1 MSPATIPFRHIAV
14 EGPIGVGKTS
24 LVQLLAER
32 FEGVMV
38 LEDITNPF
46 LGAFYEGRPGAAFQV
61 QIYFLLSR
69 FQQQREIAQM
79 NLFRRLVLADYTFP
93 KDRIFAYLN
102 LDDDDLKVY
111 EKLYPV
117 LEPEVPRPDLVIYMQ
132 ASVPVL
138 LERVRRRGREFER
151 SIEPDYLKRL
161 SEAYSYYFF
170 HYRETPLLV
179 VNTDEIDFVNDPADL
194 EGLIDQIGRCRRGTQ
209 VYVPLGSRTTETL
222 PGADGRS
229 GEPR

>member
-1 MSPATIPFRHIAV
+1 
-14 EGPIGVGKTS
+14 
-24 LVQLLAER
+24 VQLLADR

-46 LGAFYEGRPGAAFQV
+46 LPAFYEGRAGAAFQV

-79 NLFRRLVLADYTFP
+79 NLFQRLVLADYSFP

-102 LDDDDLKVY
+102 LDDTDLRIY

-117 LEPEVPRPDLVIYMQ
+117 LEQEVPTPDLVIYMQ
-132 ASVPVL
+132 ASLPVL
-138 LERVRRRGREFER
+138 LGRIEKRARDFE
-151 SIEPDYLKRL
+151 SEIDPDYLERL

-179 VNTDEIDFVNDPADL
+179 INTDDIDFVNKPADFD
-194 EGLIDQIGRCRRGTQ
+194 GLVDQIVRCRRGTQ
-209 VYVPLGSRTTETL
+209 IYVPLGSSER
-222 PGADGRS
+222 
-229 GEPR
+229 

>member
-1 MSPATIPFRHIAV
+1 MSGEKLPFRHVAV

-46 LGAFYEGRPGAAFQV
+46 LPSFYEGRAGAAFQV

-79 NLFRRLVLADYTFP
+79 NLFQRLVVADYSFP

-102 LDDDDLKVY
+102 LDDTDLRVY

-117 LEPEVPRPDLVIYMQ
+117 LEHEVPKPDLVIYMQ

-138 LERVRRRGREFER
+138 VERIKRRARDFER
-151 SIEPDYLKRL
+151 TIESEYLERL

-179 VNTDEIDFVNDPADL
+179 VNTDEIDFVNNQSDL
-194 EGLIDQIGRCRRGTQ
+194 DAFVEQIMRSRRGTQ
-209 VYVPLGSRTTETL
+209 VYVPVGSQ
-222 PGADGRS
+222 RS
-229 GEPR
+229 

>member
-1 MSPATIPFRHIAV
+1 MSIRKLPFRHIAI

-24 LVQLLAER
+24 LVQLLADR
-32 FEGVMV
+32 FEGVKV

-46 LGAFYEGRPGAAFQV
+46 LPAFYEGRAGAAFQV

-79 NLFRRLVLADYTFP
+79 NLFQRLVVADYSFP

-102 LDDDDLKVY
+102 LDDTDLRIY
-111 EKLYPV
+111 EKLFPV
-117 LEPEVPRPDLVIYMQ
+117 LDQEVPTPDLVIYMQ
-132 ASVPVL
+132 ASLPVL
-138 LERVRRRGREFER
+138 LERIKKRARDFE
-151 SIEPDYLKRL
+151 SEIDPDYLERL

-179 VNTDEIDFVNDPADL
+179 INTDDIDFVNKPADFDAL
-194 EGLIDQIGRCRRGTQ
+194 VDQIVRCRRGTQ
-209 VYVPLGSRTTETL
+209 IYVPLGSSE
-222 PGADGRS
+222 A
-229 GEPR
+229 

>member
-1 MSPATIPFRHIAV
+1 MSIRKLPFRHIAI

-24 LVQLLAER
+24 LVQLLADR

-46 LGAFYEGRPGAAFQV
+46 LPAFYEGRAGAAFQV

-79 NLFRRLVLADYTFP
+79 NLFQRLVLADYSFQ

-102 LDDDDLKVY
+102 LDDTDLRIY
-111 EKLYPV
+111 EKLFPV
-117 LEPEVPRPDLVIYMQ
+117 LEQEVPTPDLVIYMQ
-132 ASVPVL
+132 ASLPVL
-138 LERVRRRGREFER
+138 IERIKKRARDFE
-151 SIEPDYLKRL
+151 SEIDPDYLERL

-179 VNTDEIDFVNDPADL
+179 INTDDIDFVNKPADFDAL
-194 EGLIDQIGRCRRGTQ
+194 VDQIVRCRPGTQ
-209 VYVPLGSRTTETL
+209 IYVPLGSSE
-222 PGADGRS
+222 S
-229 GEPR
+229 

>member
-1 MSPATIPFRHIAV
+1 MSAPKVPFRHIAV

-46 LGAFYEGRPGAAFQV
+46 LPAFYEGRPGAAFQV

-69 FQQQREIAQM
+69 YQQQREIAQM
-79 NLFRRLVLADYTFP
+79 NLFQRLVIADYTFP

-102 LDDDDLKVY
+102 LDDSDLRVY

-117 LEPEVPRPDLVIYMQ
+117 LDQEVARPDLVIYMQ
-132 ASVPVL
+132 ASLPVL
-138 LERVRRRGREFER
+138 LERISRRGREYER
-151 SIEPDYLKRL
+151 EIKPDYLERL

-179 VNTDEIDFVNDPADL
+179 VNTDDIDFVDNPADSDA
-194 EGLIDQIGRCRRGTQ
+194 LIDQIVRCRRGTQ
-209 VYVPLGSRTTETL
+209 VYVPLGSDGTETL
-222 PGADGRS
+222 AGPGREGL
-229 GEPR
+229 P

>member
-1 MSPATIPFRHIAV
+1 MSIRKLPFRHIAI

-24 LVQLLAER
+24 LVQLLADR
-32 FEGVMV
+32 FEGVKV

-46 LGAFYEGRPGAAFQV
+46 LPAFYEGRAGAAFQV

-79 NLFRRLVLADYTFP
+79 NLFQRLVVADYSFP

-102 LDDDDLKVY
+102 LDDTDLRIY
-111 EKLYPV
+111 EKLFPV
-117 LEPEVPRPDLVIYMQ
+117 LDQEVPTPDLVIYMQ
-132 ASVPVL
+132 ASLPVL
-138 LERVRRRGREFER
+138 LERIKKRARDFE
-151 SIEPDYLKRL
+151 SAIDPDYLERL

-179 VNTDEIDFVNDPADL
+179 INTDDIDFVNTPADFDAL
-194 EGLIDQIGRCRRGTQ
+194 VDQIVRCRRGTQ
-209 VYVPLGSRTTETL
+209 IYVPLGSSE
-222 PGADGRS
+222 A
-229 GEPR
+229 

>member
-1 MSPATIPFRHIAV
+1 MSSRKIPFRHIAV

-24 LVQLLAER
+24 LVQLLADR

-38 LEDITNPF
+38 LEDIANPF
-46 LGAFYEGRPGAAFQV
+46 LPAFYEGRPGAAFQV

-69 FQQQREIAQM
+69 FQQQREIKQM
-79 NLFRRLVLADYTFP
+79 NLFQRLVLADYSFP

-102 LDDDDLKVY
+102 LDDNDLRIY

-117 LEPEVPRPDLVIYMQ
+117 LEQEVPRPDLVIYMQ

-138 LERVRRRGREFER
+138 VDRIERRGRDFER
-151 SIEPDYLKRL
+151 TIDSDYLARL
-161 SEAYSYYFF
+161 GDAYSYYFF

-179 VNTDEIDFVNDPADL
+179 VNTDDIDFVHNPADL
-194 EGLIDQIGRCRRGTQ
+194 EALIDQIVRCRRGTQ
-209 VYVPLGSRTTETL
+209 VYVPISRQ
-222 PGADGRS
+222 RS
-229 GEPR
+229 GPLPHPGSP

>member
-1 MSPATIPFRHIAV
+1 MSGPKIPFRHIAV

-24 LVQLLAER
+24 LVRLLADR

-46 LGAFYEGRPGAAFQV
+46 LPSFYEGRDGAAFQV
-61 QIYFLLSR
+61 QMYFLLSR

-79 NLFRRLVLADYTFP
+79 NLFQRLVLADYSFP

-102 LDDDDLKVY
+102 LDDTDLRIY

-117 LEPEVPRPDLVIYMQ
+117 LEQEAPKPDLVIYMQ

-138 LERVRRRGREFER
+138 MERVKQRARDFER
-151 SIEPDYLKRL
+151 DIEAAYLERL

-179 VNTDEIDFVNDPADL
+179 VNTDEIDFVNDPRDFDAFVN
-194 EGLIDQIGRCRRGTQ
+194 QIVRSRRGTQ
-209 VYVPLGSRTTETL
+209 VYVPVGS
-222 PGADGRS
+222 
-229 GEPR
+229 

>member
-1 MSPATIPFRHIAV
+1 MSVRKLPFRHIAI

-24 LVQLLAER
+24 LVQLLADR

-46 LGAFYEGRPGAAFQV
+46 LPAFYEGHPGAAFQV

-69 FQQQREIAQM
+69 FQQQREISQM
-79 NLFRRLVLADYTFP
+79 NLFQRLVLADYSFP

-102 LDDDDLKVY
+102 LDDTDLRIY

-117 LEPEVPRPDLVIYMQ
+117 LEQEVPTPDLVIYMQ
-132 ASVPVL
+132 ASLPVL
-138 LERVRRRGREFER
+138 LERIEKRARDFE
-151 SIEPDYLKRL
+151 SEIDPNYLERL

-179 VNTDEIDFVNDPADL
+179 INTDDIDFVNKPADFDAL
-194 EGLIDQIGRCRRGTQ
+194 VDQIVRCRRGTQ
-209 VYVPLGSRTTETL
+209 IYVPLGSSE
-222 PGADGRS
+222 S
-229 GEPR
+229 

>member
-1 MSPATIPFRHIAV
+1 MSGRKIPFRHIAV

-24 LVQLLAER
+24 LVQLLADR

-46 LGAFYEGRPGAAFQV
+46 LPSFYEGRAGAAFQV

-79 NLFRRLVLADYTFP
+79 NLFQQLVLADYSFP

-102 LDDDDLKVY
+102 LDDTDLRVY

-117 LEPEVPRPDLVIYMQ
+117 FELEVPKPDLVIYMQ
-132 ASVPVL
+132 ASVSVL
-138 LERVRRRGREFER
+138 VERINRRARDFERTIEPEYLER
-151 SIEPDYLKRL
+151 L
-161 SEAYSYYFF
+161 SDAYSYYFF

-179 VNTDEIDFVNDPADL
+179 VNTDEIDFVNNPSDL
-194 EGLIDQIGRCRRGTQ
+194 DAFIEQIMHSHRGTQ
-209 VYVPLGSRTTETL
+209 VYVPMGSQ
-222 PGADGRS
+222 RS
-229 GEPR
+229 

>member
-1 MSPATIPFRHIAV
+1 MARAQVPFRHIAV

-46 LGAFYEGRPGAAFQV
+46 LPAFYEGRPGAAFQV

-79 NLFRRLVLADYTFP
+79 DLFQRLVLADYSFP

-102 LDDDDLKVY
+102 LDDSDLAVY
-111 EKLYPV
+111 DKLYPV
-117 LEPEVPRPDLVIYMQ
+117 LEQEVPQPDLVIYLQ
-132 ASVPVL
+132 ASIDRLV
-138 LERVRRRGREFER
+138 ERIRRRGRDFER
-151 SIEPDYLKRL
+151 SIDTGYLERL
-161 SEAYSYYFF
+161 SEAYSYFFF

-179 VNTDEIDFVNDPADL
+179 VNTEEIDFVNRPADL
-194 EGLIDQIGRCRRGTQ
+194 DALVEQILRCRRGTQ
-209 VYVPLGSRTTETL
+209 VYVPLGSSATETL
-222 PGADGRS
+222 PGQGPPLRDER
-229 GEPR
+229 

>member
-1 MSPATIPFRHIAV
+1 MQFRHIAV

-24 LVQLLAER
+24 LVELLAQR
-32 FEGVMV
+32 YEGVMV
-38 LEDITNPF
+38 LEDVTNPF
-46 LGAFYEGRPGAAFQV
+46 LPAFYENRAGAAFQV

-69 FQQQREIAQM
+69 FQQQREISQM
-79 NLFRRLVLADYTFP
+79 NLFQEVVLSDYTFP

-102 LDDDDLKVY
+102 LDDADLKVY

-117 LEPEVPRPDLVIYMQ
+117 LEQEVPNPDLVIYMQ

-138 LERVRRRGREFER
+138 EERIRKRGRTYEAGIDPE
-151 SIEPDYLKRL
+151 YLERL

-179 VNTDEIDFVNDPADL
+179 VNTDEIDFVNNPADL
-194 EGLIDQIGRCRRGTQ
+194 EALVAQIARCRRGTQ
-209 VYVPLGSRTTETL
+209 VYVPLGSRRTETL
-222 PGADGRS
+222 TLPDVDDVTT
-229 GEPR
+229 P

>member
-1 MSPATIPFRHIAV
+1 MTRDKIPFRHIAV

-24 LVQLLAER
+24 LVELLADR

-46 LGAFYEGRPGAAFQV
+46 LPSFYEGRAGAAFQV

-79 NLFRRLVLADYTFP
+79 NLFQRLVLADYTFP

-102 LDDDDLKVY
+102 LDDTDLRVY

-117 LEPEVPRPDLVIYMQ
+117 LEQEVTKPDLVIYLQ
-132 ASVPVL
+132 GSIEVL
-138 LERVRRRGREFER
+138 QERIKKRARDFERTIDPAYLERLG
-151 SIEPDYLKRL
+151 
-161 SEAYSYYFF
+161 EAYSYYFF

-179 VNTDEIDFVNDPADL
+179 VNTDEIDFVNNPSDFDAFV
-194 EGLIDQIGRCRRGTQ
+194 EQIMRSRRGTQ
-209 VYVPLGSRTTETL
+209 FYL
-222 PGADGRS
+222 PVSSKRN
-229 GEPR
+229 

>member
-1 MSPATIPFRHIAV
+1 MSGPKIPFRHIAV

-24 LVQLLAER
+24 LVQLLADR

-46 LGAFYEGRPGAAFQV
+46 LPSFYEGREGAAFQV
-61 QIYFLLSR
+61 QIFFLLSR

-79 NLFRRLVLADYTFP
+79 NLFQRLVLADYSFP

-102 LDDDDLKVY
+102 LDDTDLRIY

-117 LEPEVPRPDLVIYMQ
+117 LEQEVPKPDLVIYMQ

-138 LERVRRRGREFER
+138 MERVKRRAREYER
-151 SIEPDYLKRL
+151 DIEAAYLERL

-179 VNTDEIDFVNDPADL
+179 VNTDEIDFVNDPGDFNAFV
-194 EGLIDQIGRCRRGTQ
+194 EQIVRSRRGTQ
-209 VYVPLGSRTTETL
+209 VYVPVGS
-222 PGADGRS
+222 
-229 GEPR
+229 

>member
-1 MSPATIPFRHIAV
+1 MSIRKLPFRHIAI

-24 LVQLLAER
+24 LVQLLADR

-46 LGAFYEGRPGAAFQV
+46 LPAFYEGRAGAPFQV

-79 NLFRRLVLADYTFP
+79 NLFQNLVLADYSFP

-102 LDDDDLKVY
+102 LDDTDLKIY

-117 LEPEVPRPDLVIYMQ
+117 LEQEVPTPDLVIYMQ
-132 ASVPVL
+132 ASLPVL
-138 LERVRRRGREFER
+138 LERIKTRARDFEAD
-151 SIEPDYLKRL
+151 IDPGYLERL

-179 VNTDEIDFVNDPADL
+179 INTDDIDFVNKPADFDAL
-194 EGLIDQIGRCRRGTQ
+194 VDQIARTRHGTQ
-209 VYVPLGSRTTETL
+209 IYVPMGSSE
-222 PGADGRS
+222 G
-229 GEPR
+229 

>member
-1 MSPATIPFRHIAV
+1 MTSETIPFRHVAV

-24 LVQLLAER
+24 LVELLARR

-46 LGAFYEGRPGAAFQV
+46 LPAFYEKKAGAEFQV
-61 QIYFLLSR
+61 QVYFLLSR
-69 FQQQREIAQM
+69 FQQQREIRQM
-79 NLFRRLVLADYTFP
+79 NLFQSLVLADYIFP

-102 LDDDDLKVY
+102 LDDDDLAVY

-117 LEPEVPRPDLVIYMQ
+117 LEQEVAKPDLVIYMQ

-138 LERVRRRGREFER
+138 LERIAQRGR
-151 SIEPDYLKRL
+151 DYEKDIDVTYLERL
-161 SEAYSYYFF
+161 SEAYSYFFF

-179 VNTDEIDFVNDPADL
+179 VNTDDIDFVNDPADL
-194 EGLIDQIGRCRRGTQ
+194 DALVQQIARTRRGSQ
-209 VYVPLGSRTTETL
+209 VYVPLGSTRTETL
-222 PGADGRS
+222 TKK
-229 GEPR
+229 E

>member
-1 MSPATIPFRHIAV
+1 MSIRKLPFRHIAI

-24 LVQLLAER
+24 LVQLLAHR

-46 LGAFYEGRPGAAFQV
+46 LPAFYEGHAGAAFQV

-79 NLFRRLVLADYTFP
+79 NLFQRLVLADYSFP

-102 LDDDDLKVY
+102 LDDTDLRIY

-117 LEPEVPRPDLVIYMQ
+117 LEQEVPTPDLVIYMQ
-132 ASVPVL
+132 ASLPVL
-138 LERVRRRGREFER
+138 LERVKKRARDFE
-151 SIEPDYLKRL
+151 SEIDPDYLERL

-179 VNTDEIDFVNDPADL
+179 INTDDIDFVNKPADFDAL
-194 EGLIDQIGRCRRGTQ
+194 VDQIVRCRRGTQ
-209 VYVPLGSRTTETL
+209 IYVPLGSTD
-222 PGADGRS
+222 A
-229 GEPR
+229 

>member
-1 MSPATIPFRHIAV
+1 MSAVKMPFRHIAV

-24 LVQLLAER
+24 LVQLLADRYES
-32 FEGVMV
+32 VMV

-46 LGAFYEGRPGAAFQV
+46 LASFYEGREGAAFQV

-79 NLFRRLVLADYTFP
+79 HLFQRLVLADYTFP

-102 LDDDDLKVY
+102 LDDADLKVY

-117 LEPEVPRPDLVIYMQ
+117 LEAEVAKPDLVIYMQ
-132 ASVPVL
+132 ASVPTL
-138 LERVRRRGREFER
+138 LERVRRRAR
-151 SIEPDYLKRL
+151 DYEKEIDPGYLERL

-179 VNTDEIDFVNDPADL
+179 INTDDIDFVNKPADFDAL
-194 EGLIDQIGRCRRGTQ
+194 VDQIVKCRRGTQ
-209 VYVPLGSRTTETL
+209 IYVPMGSSD
-222 PGADGRS
+222 A
-229 GEPR
+229 

>member
-1 MSPATIPFRHIAV
+1 MSIRKLPFRHIAI

-46 LGAFYEGRPGAAFQV
+46 LPAFYEGRAGAAFQV
-61 QIYFLLSR
+61 QMYFLLSR

-79 NLFRRLVLADYTFP
+79 NLFQGLVVADYSFP

-102 LDDDDLKVY
+102 LDDTDLRIY
-111 EKLYPV
+111 EKLFPV
-117 LEPEVPRPDLVIYMQ
+117 LDQEVPTPDLVIYMQ
-132 ASVPVL
+132 ASLPVL
-138 LERVRRRGREFER
+138 LERIKKRGRDFE
-151 SIEPDYLKRL
+151 SAIDPDYLERL

-179 VNTDEIDFVNDPADL
+179 INTDDIDFVNTPADFDAL
-194 EGLIDQIGRCRRGTQ
+194 VDQIVRCRRGTQ
-209 VYVPLGSRTTETL
+209 IYVPLGSSDT
-222 PGADGRS
+222 
-229 GEPR
+229 

>member
-1 MSPATIPFRHIAV
+1 MSEAKIPFRHIAV

-24 LVQLLAER
+24 LVQLLADR

-46 LGAFYEGRPGAAFQV
+46 LPSFYEGRAGAAFQV

-79 NLFRRLVLADYTFP
+79 NLFQRLVLADYSFP

-102 LDDDDLKVY
+102 LDDTDLRVY

-117 LEPEVPRPDLVIYMQ
+117 LEAEVAKPDLVIYMQ
-132 ASVPVL
+132 ASIPVL
-138 LERVRRRGREFER
+138 LERIAGRARDFER
-151 SIEPDYLKRL
+151 DIDPAYLERL
-161 SEAYSYYFF
+161 IEAYSYYFF

-179 VNTDEIDFVNDPADL
+179 VNTDDIDFVNNQADL
-194 EGLIDQIGRCRRGTQ
+194 DALVEQVLRSHRGTQ
-209 VYVPLGSRTTETL
+209 VYVPVSSQK
-222 PGADGRS
+222 P
-229 GEPR
+229 

>member
-1 MSPATIPFRHIAV
+1 MTREKIPFRHIAV

-24 LVQLLAER
+24 LVELLADR

-46 LGAFYEGRPGAAFQV
+46 LPSFYEGRAGAAFQV

-79 NLFRRLVLADYTFP
+79 NLFQRLVLADYSFP

-102 LDDDDLKVY
+102 LDDTDLRVY

-117 LEPEVPRPDLVIYMQ
+117 LEKEVAKPDLVIYMQ
-132 ASVPVL
+132 ASIEVL
-138 LERVRRRGREFER
+138 QERIKKRARDFER
-151 SIEPDYLKRL
+151 SIDPGYLERL
-161 SEAYSYYFF
+161 GEAYSYYFF

-179 VNTDEIDFVNDPADL
+179 VNTDEIDFVNNPSDL
-194 EGLIDQIGRCRRGTQ
+194 DAFVEQIMRSRRGTQ
-209 VYVPLGSRTTETL
+209 VYVPVGQQR
-222 PGADGRS
+222 G
-229 GEPR
+229 

>member
-1 MSPATIPFRHIAV
+1 MTIRKLPFRHIAI

-24 LVQLLAER
+24 LVQLLADR

-46 LGAFYEGRPGAAFQV
+46 LPAFYEGRPGAAFQV

-79 NLFRRLVLADYTFP
+79 NLFQRLVLADYSFP

-102 LDDDDLKVY
+102 LDDTDLRIY

-117 LEPEVPRPDLVIYMQ
+117 LEQEVPTPDLVIYMQ

-138 LERVRRRGREFER
+138 LERITRRARDFE
-151 SIEPDYLKRL
+151 SDIDVGYLERL

-179 VNTDEIDFVNDPADL
+179 INTDDIDFVNKPSDFDAL
-194 EGLIDQIGRCRRGTQ
+194 VDQIARCRRGTQ
-209 VYVPLGSRTTETL
+209 MYVPLGST
-222 PGADGRS
+222 DG
-229 GEPR
+229 

>member
-1 MSPATIPFRHIAV
+1 MTIRKLPFRHIAI

-24 LVQLLAER
+24 LVQLLADR

-46 LGAFYEGRPGAAFQV
+46 LPAFYEGRAGAAFQV

-79 NLFRRLVLADYTFP
+79 NLFQRLVLADYSFP

-102 LDDDDLKVY
+102 LDDTDLRVY

-117 LEPEVPRPDLVIYMQ
+117 LEQEVPTPDLVIYMQ
-132 ASVPVL
+132 ASLPVL
-138 LERVRRRGREFER
+138 VERIKKRARDFESDIDVGYLE
-151 SIEPDYLKRL
+151 RL

-179 VNTDEIDFVNDPADL
+179 VNTDEIDFVNNQADL
-194 EGLIDQIGRCRRGTQ
+194 DGFVDQILRCRHGTQ
-209 VYVPLGSRTTETL
+209 VYVPIGSNGSSDL
-222 PGADGRS
+222 
-229 GEPR
+229 EPAE

>member
-1 MSPATIPFRHIAV
+1 MSARKMPFRHIAV

-46 LGAFYEGRPGAAFQV
+46 LPSFYEGRPGAAFQV

-79 NLFRRLVLADYTFP
+79 NLFQRLVLADYTFP

-102 LDDDDLKVY
+102 LDDTDLRVY

-117 LEPEVPRPDLVIYMQ
+117 LEQEVPKPDLVIYMQ
-132 ASVPVL
+132 ASGAVL
-138 LERVRRRGREFER
+138 MERIRRRARDAER
-151 SIEPDYLKRL
+151 GIGPAYQQRR
-161 SEAYSYYFF
+161 SEAYSCYFF
-170 HYRETPLLV
+170 HYRDTPLLV
-179 VNTDEIDFVNDPADL
+179 VNTDDIDFVNDPADL
-194 EGLIDQIGRCRRGTQ
+194 EALIEQIMRSRRGTQ
-209 VYVPLGSRTTETL
+209 VYVPMGTQR
-222 PGADGRS
+222 P
-229 GEPR
+229 

>member
-1 MSPATIPFRHIAV
+1 MSTGKIPFRHIAV

-46 LGAFYEGRPGAAFQV
+46 LASFYEGRPGAAFQV

-69 FQQQREIAQM
+69 FQQQREIKQM
-79 NLFRRLVLADYTFP
+79 NLFQRLVLADYSFP

-102 LDDDDLKVY
+102 LDDNDLRTY

-117 LEPEVPRPDLVIYMQ
+117 LESEVPKPDLVIYMQ

-138 LERVRRRGREFER
+138 LERVQRRGRDFEK
-151 SIEPDYLKRL
+151 SISPDYLERL
-161 SEAYSYYFF
+161 GEAYSYYFF

-179 VNTDEIDFVNDPADL
+179 VNTDDIDFVHNPADL
-194 EGLIDQIGRCRRGTQ
+194 DALVDQVVRSRRGTQ
-209 VYVPLGSRTTETL
+209 VYVPLS
-222 PGADGRS
+222 PPRS
-229 GEPR
+229 APLANGDTDRS

>member
-1 MSPATIPFRHIAV
+1 MTADRLPFRHIAV

-24 LVQLLAER
+24 LVELLARR

-46 LGAFYEGRPGAAFQV
+46 LPDFYEKRPGAAFQV
-61 QIYFLLSR
+61 QMYFLLSR

-79 NLFRRLVLADYTFP
+79 DLFHQLVLADYTFP

-102 LDDDDLKVY
+102 LDDTDLGIY

-117 LEPEVPRPDLVIYMQ
+117 LEAEVPKPDLVIYMQ

-138 LERVRRRGREFER
+138 MERISRRARDYESSMEK
-151 SIEPDYLKRL
+151 DYLKRL
-161 SEAYSYYFF
+161 SEAYSYFFF

-179 VNTDEIDFVNDPADL
+179 VNTDEIDFVNNPADL
-194 EGLIDQIGRCRRGTQ
+194 NGLVEQIKRCRRGTQ
-209 VYVPLGSRTTETL
+209 VYVPLGSRGTETL
-222 PGADGRS
+222 TGGGNEDS
-229 GEPR
+229 Q

>member
-1 MSPATIPFRHIAV
+1 MSGPKIPFRHIAV

-24 LVQLLAER
+24 LVRLLADR

-46 LGAFYEGRPGAAFQV
+46 LPSFYEGHEGAAFQV
-61 QIYFLLSR
+61 QMYFLLSR

-79 NLFRRLVLADYTFP
+79 NLFQRLVLADYSFP

-102 LDDDDLKVY
+102 LDDTDLRIY
-111 EKLYPV
+111 ERLYPV
-117 LEPEVPRPDLVIYMQ
+117 LEQEVPRPDLVIYMQ

-138 LERVRRRGREFER
+138 MERVKRRARDFER
-151 SIEPDYLKRL
+151 DIEAAYLERL

-179 VNTDEIDFVNDPADL
+179 VNTDEIDFVNDPGDFNAFV
-194 EGLIDQIGRCRRGTQ
+194 EQIVRSRRGTQ
-209 VYVPLGSRTTETL
+209 VYVPVGS
-222 PGADGRS
+222 
-229 GEPR
+229 

>member
-1 MSPATIPFRHIAV
+1 MTTTRLPFRHIAI

-24 LVQLLAER
+24 LVQRLADR

-46 LGAFYEGRPGAAFQV
+46 LPAFYEGHAGAAFQV

-79 NLFRRLVLADYTFP
+79 HLFQRLVLADYTFQ

-102 LDDDDLKVY
+102 LGDDDLAVY

-117 LEPEVPRPDLVIYMQ
+117 LAQEVPRPDLVIYLQ
-132 ASVPVL
+132 ASVEVL
-138 LERVRRRGREFER
+138 LDRIRRRDRDYER
-151 SIEPDYLKRL
+151 GIDRKYLERL
-161 SEAYSYYFF
+161 GEAYSYYFF
-170 HYRETPLLV
+170 HYQETPLLV
-179 VNTDEIDFVNDPADL
+179 VNTDDIDFVNNPADFDAFV
-194 EGLIDQIGRCRRGTQ
+194 DQIARSRRGTQ
-209 VYVPLGSRTTETL
+209 IYVPLGSHRTETL
-222 PGADGRS
+222 PES
-229 GEPR
+229 GG